1 MVELE
6 LVGLSEDGRQL
17 VLADAAGDEFV
28 VPLDGRLRALV
39 RNGRVPTGQL
49 ETSMQSGQAHSAL
62 RPRDIQARIR
72 AGQTP
77 ESVAEIAQV
86 PVDKIMSYAVP
97 VMAERQ
103 HMAERAQRS
112 AVRRRNADGPTMQ
125 LWDAVAGRLRT
136 EQVDPMSSQWDAW
149 RREDGRWTVAVRYR
163 GQEGECTG
171 TFVFDALSRYAVAD
185 DDDARW
191 LVGEQEREQP
201 ARANRKPSR
210 QATGSRGG
218 DRGRDRSAGRR
229 LTAVASE
236 YDAMLFDDE
245 EPTTDLTAVAD
256 ALGDA
261 DDAGDPAA
269 DTAADPP
276 AAPRRVPEARR
287 EQEQAP
293 DAEEPAEAGRASSGE
308 GSARKPVRAN
318 AGQQRGQQ
326 HGQRQQRGQQPKPE
340 KRGRKGRGR
349 ASVPSW
355 DEIMFGQPKG

>member
-17 VLADAAGDEFV
+17 VLADATGDEFV

-49 ETSMQSGQAHSAL
+49 ETSMESAQAQTAQSAL

-72 AGQTP
+72 AGETP

-86 PVDKIMSYAVP
+86 PVDKIMGYAVP

-112 AVRRRNADGPTMQ
+112 AVRRRNAEGPTLQ
-125 LWDAVAGRLRT
+125 LWDAVAGQLRT
-136 EQVDPMSSQWDAW
+136 QQVDPMSCQWDAW
-149 RREDGRWTVAVRYR
+149 RREDGRWTVTARYR
-163 GQEGECTG
+163 DREGERTG
-171 TFVFDALSRYAVAD
+171 TFVYDALSRYAVAA
-185 DDDARW
+185 DDDARR
-191 LVGEQEREQP
+191 LVGEQPAEQP
-201 ARANRKPSR
+201 R
-210 QATGSRGG
+210 QQTAPQRRG
-218 DRGRDRSAGRR
+218 DRR
-229 LTAVASE
+229 LSAVASE

-256 ALGDA
+256 VLGEHEDPDGDSGEP
-261 DDAGDPAA
+261 DDAARHVEPREAA
-269 DTAADPP
+269 PETGEGAGGTAAGDEPSRP
-276 AAPRRVPEARR
+276 GRTAA
-287 EQEQAP
+287 
-293 DAEEPAEAGRASSGE
+293 
-308 GSARKPVRAN
+308 
-318 AGQQRGQQ
+318 QQRGQ
-326 HGQRQQRGQQPKPE
+326 HPKPE
-340 KRGRKGRGR
+340 KRGRRGRGR

>member
-49 ETSMQSGQAHSAL
+49 ESSMESAQAQSAL

-112 AVRRRNADGPTMQ
+112 AVRRRNTEGPTLQ
-125 LWDAVAGRLRT
+125 LWDAVALQLRT
-136 EQVDPMSSQWDAW
+136 EQVDPMSCQWDAW
-149 RREDGRWTVAVRYR
+149 RREDGRWTVTASYR
-163 GQEGECTG
+163 VEQGERTG
-171 TFVFDALSRYAVAD
+171 TFAFDALSRYAVAD
-185 DDDARW
+185 DDEARW
-191 LVGEQEREQP
+191 LVGEQEREETV
-201 ARANRKPSR
+201 RAKRKPSR
-210 QATGSRGG
+210 QASGSRGG
-218 DRGRDRSAGRR
+218 DSGKPAARR
-229 LTAVASE
+229 LSAVASE
-236 YDAMLFDDE
+236 YDAMLFEDE
-245 EPTTDLTAVAD
+245 ESTTDLTAVAD
-256 ALGDA
+256 ALGEYDEA
-261 DDAGDPAA
+261 PPEPPARLERKQPKQTKQPKRTGETKQPAGRTTAGDEVPSQSTRK
-269 DTAADPP
+269 TA
-276 AAPRRVPEARR
+276 
-287 EQEQAP
+287 
-293 DAEEPAEAGRASSGE
+293 
-308 GSARKPVRAN
+308 
-318 AGQQRGQQ
+318 QQRGQ
-326 HGQRQQRGQQPKPE
+326 HPRPE
-340 KRGRKGRGR
+340 KRGRRGRGR

-355 DEIMFGQPKG
+355 DEIMFGQPKS